1 MIQSKGNFSSE
12 LLLGNQMSN
21 SENLDVGLDVPLFP
35 QQFPMPEVSRKQMR
49 ADKNSVV
56 YRDAAWSDSI
66 KRWVLEDEEYGAPGL
81 SPQKPN
87 TIIETGKAALVLLAF
102 ISSSKTSETSRDA
115 VAYDKT
121 MALLIALLLTIDP
134 QEMSDNEGPTC
145 AAVAEGMHVQ
155 QRLGDCGD
163 GCDAGDCGDDD
174 TRNSC
179 NGKVAMTPTAVMAV
193 SEWTLNMLV
202 AASTLVTA
210 VGEGGCMVHAEVG
223 AWRVP
228 RQGQD
233 ARWGSGS
240 EASTT
245 SLSKVCLTSTTKVP
259 VMRFHRQKRGRAQGG
274 LTQIKGP
281 VRGRVDVLLHTAAA
295 TAATATAAAPPCR
308 GDHITTTTSALG
320 DTSAGEYE
328 RRTSTTTTTTSY
340 GRSGS
345 SCGSGTTLL

>member
-1 MIQSKGNFSSE
+1 MIQSKGNFSGK

-66 KRWVLEDEEYGAPGL
+66 KQWVLEDEEYGAPGL

-115 VAYDKT
+115 VAYNKT

-155 QRLGDCGD
+155 QRLGNCSD

-179 NGKVAMTPTAVMAV
+179 NGKVAMTPTAVMAA

-202 AASTLVTA
+202 AASALVTA
-210 VGEGGCMVHAEVG
+210 VGEGGCMVRAEAG
-223 AWRVP
+223 AWHVP
-228 RQGQD
+228 RQGHD
-233 ARWGSGS
+233 ARWGIYHKSIQS
-240 EASTT
+240 
-245 SLSKVCLTSTTKVP
+245 
-259 VMRFHRQKRGRAQGG
+259 MFNFN
-274 LTQIKGP
+274 
-281 VRGRVDVLLHTAAA
+281 
-295 TAATATAAAPPCR
+295 
-308 GDHITTTTSALG
+308 
-320 DTSAGEYE
+320 YE
-328 RRTSTTTTTTSY
+328 RY
-340 GRSGS
+340 Q
-345 SCGSGTTLL
+345 